1 MNTQNKEHSA
11 YEDEINLMD
20 YIQVIRKRKWL
31 IILGTLICMI
41 VAAIISLLMP
51 KIYRG
56 EATFNTAKEIITVFG
71 ERGKEIIIVK
81 EIITAKEMVSFIGKL
96 DKEKLKQVLPKT
108 YNLLINSIQLN
119 ALRDSAD
126 KFQLIIEAERV
137 DDIPIVISGFVEY
150 IDNNPLIRQ
159 SVEEAKER
167 LLKQI
172 EELSKFIESSKEL
185 VKAYDNLIKTGRLI
199 LVGFNPIELNKRISD
214 IKIEKLQV
222 EQTLKR
228 LKGIEMV
235 AQPYISSK
243 PVKPKVKQNIV
254 IAGLVSLF
262 AGIFLAF
269 FMEFLEK
276 NKANLGKPS

>member
-108 YNLLINSIQLN
+108 YHSINSIQLN
-119 ALRDSAD
+119 PLRDSAD

-137 DDIPIVISGFVEY
+137 DDIPIAISGFVEY
-150 IDNNPLIRQ
+150 IDNNPLIRH

-172 EELSKFIESSKEL
+172 EELSRFIESSKEL

-243 PVKPKVKQNIV
+243 PIKPKVKKNIV

>member
-81 EIITAKEMVSFIGKL
+81 EIITAKEMVNFIGKL

-108 YNLLINSIQLN
+108 YNLINSIQLN
-119 ALRDSAD
+119 PLRDSAD

-137 DDIPIVISGFVEY
+137 DDIPIAISGFVEY

-243 PVKPKVKQNIV
+243 PVKPKVKQNIADRKSV
-254 IAGLVSLF
+254 V
-262 AGIFLAF
+262 
-269 FMEFLEK
+269 
-276 NKANLGKPS
+276 

>member
-56 EATFNTAKEIITVFG
+56 EATFNTAKERITVVG
-71 ERGKEIIIVK
+71 ETGKEIIIVK

-108 YNLLINSIQLN
+108 YNSINSIQLN
-119 ALRDSAD
+119 PLRDSAD

-137 DDIPIVISGFVEY
+137 DDIPIAISGFVEY
-150 IDNNPLIRQ
+150 IDNNPLIRH

>member
-56 EATFNTAKEIITVFG
+56 EATFNTAKERITVVG
-71 ERGKEIIIVK
+71 ETGKEIIIVK

-108 YNLLINSIQLN
+108 YNLINSIQLN
-119 ALRDSAD
+119 PLRDSAD

-137 DDIPIVISGFVEY
+137 DDIPIAISGFVEY
-150 IDNNPLIRQ
+150 IDNNPLIRH

>member
-1 MNTQNKEHSA
+1 MNGNTP
-11 YEDEINLMD
+11 DEINLMD

-56 EATFNTAKEIITVFG
+56 EATFKIIAKEITTG
-71 ERGKEIIIVK
+71 
-81 EIITAKEMVSFIGKL
+81 KEMVSFIGKL
-96 DKEKLKQVLPKT
+96 DKEKLKQVSPKT

-137 DDIPIVISGFVEY
+137 DDIPIVISEFEEY
-150 IDNNPLIRQ
+150 VDNNPLIRR
-159 SVEEAKER
+159 SVEQTKET
-167 LLKQI
+167 LLKQA
-172 EELSKFIESSKEL
+172 EELSKVIESSKEL

-222 EQTLKR
+222 E
-228 LKGIEMV
+228 
-235 AQPYISSK
+235 
-243 PVKPKVKQNIV
+243 
-254 IAGLVSLF
+254 
-262 AGIFLAF
+262 
-269 FMEFLEK
+269 
-276 NKANLGKPS
+276 